1 MGKVLLS
8 ADSTCDLG
16 AELKE
21 EYQVHYYPFHIILD
35 GRDYQDNVDIT
46 PQDIFKTYYDKK
58 LLPQTAAINVQ
69 EYLDYF
75 RSFVEHEES
84 YKGHYCNDSYQC
96 EECQQHVT
104 VL

>member
-21 EYQVHYYPFHIILD
+21 EYQVQYYPFHIILD

-75 RSFVEHEES
+75 RPFVEQ
-84 YKGHYCNDSYQC
+84 G
-96 EECQQHVT
+96 
-104 VL
+104 